1 MKKVLFL
8 VALVLMSAGTF
19 AQKKNV
25 SRAKNLALME
35 ENPDFANARVAIGE
49 ALENEETKGL
59 ADTWYV
65 AGLIGYREAFMERI
79 FRTGNV
85 EKIGRDVLESI
96 NYWLKADEIAMT
108 PVYDKKGRPKYNTSV
123 RRNIQPKMLEYYQNQ
138 ELIQYGIMLNDQQ
151 EYQQAYD
158 AFMTYLS
165 IPDMPMMQD
174 EKYKAQ
180 MPKDST
186 YLLYKYYTGRF
197 AYANKNYDEAIRLF
211 SDLVDGETE
220 NISSAEH
227 IYQCY
232 IDKGDS
238 AKANEMLDIY
248 IEKFPKE
255 QWFMQNRINN
265 LVSSGNTEAALLYL
279 DKAIERAPQGQYYN
293 SKASILS
300 LMKRF
305 EESLVSFEKALSMEP
320 NNALFHQ
327 SYGYAYVDWGNMIY
341 DAAQDLSAKEFNA
354 ELKKAN
360 EKFMQALPYFEKAY
374 ELEPENPDYKRT
386 LRSLYYRLQMMDKYE
401 ALAN

>member
-96 NYWLKADEIAMT
+96 NYWLKADEMAMT
-108 PVYDKKGRPKYNTSV
+108 PVYDKKGRPKYNTRV
-123 RRNIQPKMLEYYQNQ
+123 RRDIQPKMLEYYQNQ
-138 ELIQYGIMLNDQQ
+138 ELIQYGILLNDQQ

-265 LVSSGNTEAALLYL
+265 LVSSGNTEAALVYL

-305 EESLVSFEKALSMEP
+305 EESLVSFEKALAMEP

-341 DAAQDLSAKEFNA
+341 DAAQDLSAKEFDA

>member
-1 MKKVLFL
+1 
-8 VALVLMSAGTF
+8 
-19 AQKKNV
+19 
-25 SRAKNLALME
+25 
-35 ENPDFANARVAIGE
+35 
-49 ALENEETKGL
+49 
-59 ADTWYV
+59 
-65 AGLIGYREAFMERI
+65 
-79 FRTGNV
+79 
-85 EKIGRDVLESI
+85 
-96 NYWLKADEIAMT
+96 
-108 PVYDKKGRPKYNTSV
+108 
-123 RRNIQPKMLEYYQNQ
+123 
-138 ELIQYGIMLNDQQ
+138 
-151 EYQQAYD
+151 
-158 AFMTYLS
+158 MTYLS

-265 LVSSGNTEAALLYL
+265 LVSSGNTEAALVYL

-305 EESLVSFEKALSMEP
+305 EESLVSFEKALAMEP

-341 DAAQDLSAKEFNA
+341 DAAQDLSAKEFDA